1 MDISALEARLTAL
14 EEALRRKESRGRRRG
29 YTNQRGAAEYL
40 GYSREYLRILN
51 LQGKG
56 PRRTPDGKY
65 SYDDLDTFARGGITA
80 QSESMGE

>member
-1 MDISALEARLTAL
+1 MFIHMDVSTLEARLAAL
-14 EEALRRKESRGRRRG
+14 EEALQRRESRGRHKG

-40 GYSREYLRILN
+40 GCSREYLRILH

-65 SYDDLDTFARGGITA
+65 SYDDLDAFALRGA
-80 QSESMGE
+80 PAA